1 MARILVTGGAGFIG
15 SNLVHALLKRGD
27 EVVVLDNFSTGRREN
42 IASVLNDIT
51 LIEGSLAN
59 PEDVHRALDG
69 VDGVLHQ
76 GALPSVPKSLERPL
90 DTNMANIVG
99 SLTLLEGCRQK
110 GVQRLVYAASSSAYG
125 DHDASIKTETL
136 EVRPKS
142 PYAVQKLCGEFYAS
156 VYSDLFGL
164 RTVALRYFNV
174 FGPRQNPKSQYA
186 AVVPA
191 FVTRMLRG
199 ESPIVYGTGQ
209 QSRDFTFI
217 ENVIEANLSALNAPD
232 EACGETVN
240 IGCGGSI
247 TLLELIASINET
259 LGSQIEPIFEPER
272 AGDVMHSRAD
282 IAKANR
288 LLGYDPQISVQDGLA
303 RTIEWYRGSLGH

>member
-42 IASVLNDIT
+42 LDSVLNEIT
-51 LIEGSLAN
+51 LVDGSLAN
-59 PEDVHRALDG
+59 LDDVLKALDG

-76 GALPSVPKSLERPL
+76 GALPSVPKSLEHPIE
-90 DTNMANIVG
+90 TNLGQCGGQFNSPRWM
-99 SLTLLEGCRQK
+99 SPD
-110 GVQRLVYAASSSAYG
+110 GVKQVVYAASSSAYG
-125 DHDASIKTETL
+125 DHDASVKSEDL

-191 FVTRMLRG
+191 FVTRMLKG
-199 ESPIVYGTGQ
+199 EAPIIFGTGH

-217 ENVIEANLSALNAPD
+217 DNVIEANLAALNAPD
-232 EACGETVN
+232 EACGQTVN

-247 TLLELIASINET
+247 TLLDLVDSINGI
-259 LGSQIEPIFEPER
+259 LGTNIEPVFEAAR

-282 IAKANR
+282 ISKAGR
-288 LLGYDPQISVQDGLA
+288 LIGYDPKVSIHDGLVE
-303 RTIEWYRGSLGH
+303 TIKWYRRD

>member
-27 EVVVLDNFSTGRREN
+27 DVVVLDNFSTGRREN
-42 IASVLNDIT
+42 LDSVLNEIT
-51 LIEGSLAN
+51 LVDGSLAN
-59 PEDVHRALDG
+59 LDDVLKALDG

-76 GALPSVPKSLERPL
+76 GALPSVPKSLEHPIE
-90 DTNMANIVG
+90 TNLANVVG
-99 SLTLLEGCRQK
+99 SLTLLDGCRQM
-110 GVQRLVYAASSSAYG
+110 GVKQVVYAASSSAYG
-125 DHDASIKTETL
+125 DHDASVKSEDL

-191 FVTRMLRG
+191 FVTRMLKG
-199 ESPIVYGTGQ
+199 EAPIIFGTGH

-217 ENVIEANLSALNAPD
+217 DNVIEANLAALNAPD
-232 EACGETVN
+232 EACGQTVN

-247 TLLELIASINET
+247 TLLDLVDSINGI
-259 LGSQIEPIFEPER
+259 LGTNIEPVFEAAR

-282 IAKANR
+282 ISKAGR
-288 LLGYDPQISVQDGLA
+288 LIGYDPKVSIHDGLVE
-303 RTIEWYRGSLGH
+303 TIKWYRRDLEL

>member
-42 IASVLNDIT
+42 LDSVLNEIT
-51 LIEGSLAN
+51 LVDGSLAN
-59 PEDVHRALDG
+59 LDDVLKALDG

-76 GALPSVPKSLERPL
+76 GALPSVPKSLEHPIE
-90 DTNMANIVG
+90 TNLANVVG
-99 SLTLLEGCRQK
+99 SLTLLDGCRQM
-110 GVQRLVYAASSSAYG
+110 GVKQVVYAASSSAYG
-125 DHDASIKTETL
+125 DHDASVKSEDL

-191 FVTRMLRG
+191 FVTRMLKG
-199 ESPIVYGTGQ
+199 EAPIIFGTGH

-217 ENVIEANLSALNAPD
+217 DNVIEANLAALNAPD
-232 EACGETVN
+232 EACGQTVN

-247 TLLELIASINET
+247 TLLDLVDSINGI
-259 LGSQIEPIFEPER
+259 LGTNIEPVFEAAR

-282 IAKANR
+282 ISKAGR
-288 LLGYDPQISVQDGLA
+288 LIGYDPKVSIHDGLVE
-303 RTIEWYRGSLGH
+303 TIKWYRRDLEL

>member
-42 IASVLNDIT
+42 LDSVLNEIT
-51 LIEGSLAN
+51 LVDGSLAN
-59 PEDVHRALDG
+59 LDDVLKALDG

-76 GALPSVPKSLERPL
+76 GALPSVPKSLEHPIE
-90 DTNMANIVG
+90 TNLANVVG
-99 SLTLLEGCRQK
+99 SLTLLDGCRQM
-110 GVQRLVYAASSSAYG
+110 GVKQVVFAASSSAYG
-125 DHDASIKTETL
+125 DHDASVKSEDL

-191 FVTRMLRG
+191 FVTRMLKG
-199 ESPIVYGTGQ
+199 EAPIIFGTGH

-217 ENVIEANLSALNAPD
+217 DNVIEANLAALNAPD
-232 EACGETVN
+232 EACGQTVN

-247 TLLELIASINET
+247 TLLDLVDSINGI
-259 LGSQIEPIFEPER
+259 LGTNIEPVFEAAR

-282 IAKANR
+282 ISKAGR
-288 LLGYDPQISVQDGLA
+288 LIGYDPKVSIHDGLVE
-303 RTIEWYRGSLGH
+303 TIKWYRRDLEL